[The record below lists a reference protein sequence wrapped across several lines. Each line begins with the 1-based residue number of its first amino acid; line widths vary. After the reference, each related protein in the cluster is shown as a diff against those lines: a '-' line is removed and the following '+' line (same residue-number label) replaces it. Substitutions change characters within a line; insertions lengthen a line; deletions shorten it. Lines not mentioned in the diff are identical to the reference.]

1 MKEDL
6 ATILANEDKMLE
18 HLAEEKRKQKEIL
31 KQKYN
36 ELSKNKED
44 NPYLEAVFN
53 NYSEHFAEKKNEK
66 EQQYKALEHLLEYI
80 NAINASENLT
90 TTLQNECNN
99 DRHLLIVEM
108 DKIKSSIDDL

>member
-31 KQKYN
+31 KQKYD

-53 NYSEHFAEKKNEK
+53 NFRTFCRKKK
-66 EQQYKALEHLLEYI
+66 
-80 NAINASENLT
+80 
-90 TTLQNECNN
+90 
-99 DRHLLIVEM
+99 
-108 DKIKSSIDDL
+108 

>member
-1 MKEDL
+1 MAKR
-6 ATILANEDKMLE
+6 NLE
-18 HLAEEKRKQKEIL
+18 T
-31 KQKYN
+31 KYN

-53 NYSEHFAEKKNEK
+53 NYSEHFAEKMKKNSNT
-66 EQQYKALEHLLEYI
+66 ALEHLLEYI

-108 DKIKSSIDDL
+108 DKIQSSIDDL